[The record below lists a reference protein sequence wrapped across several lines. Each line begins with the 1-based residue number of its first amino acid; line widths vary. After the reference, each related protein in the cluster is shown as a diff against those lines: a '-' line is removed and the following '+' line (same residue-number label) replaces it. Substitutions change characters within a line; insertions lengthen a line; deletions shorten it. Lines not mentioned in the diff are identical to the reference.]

1 MGYKCLYCIGNVAL
15 GVHEQ
20 IAGDMSE
27 TELQTPPS
35 SQKSKFLDPKANLK
49 GLFRI
54 ILIVVAFVVALWL
67 VVRFTAGEKAAN
79 RVTAEVFQRPIE
91 LKNSVEN
98 VPASS
103 WKAFSITL
111 PYTGTLTI
119 DASVVK
125 GNELDVYLME
135 TPEIENVKAKKP
147 FKYLAGFDGPKTKN
161 FRRSARLNSGAYYIV
176 FIDKTLDFSQPVHQT

>member
-1 MGYKCLYCIGNVAL
+1 
-15 GVHEQ
+15 
-20 IAGDMSE
+20 MSE
-27 TELQTPPS
+27 IELQTPPS

-54 ILIVVAFVVALWL
+54 VLIVFALITILWL
-67 VVRFTAGEKAAN
+67 VVRFTAGEKGAN

-91 LKNSVEN
+91 LKNSIES

-103 WKAFSITL
+103 WKAYPITL
-111 PYTGTLTI
+111 PYTGTRTI

-135 TPEIENVKAKKP
+135 TPDIENVKAKKP
-147 FKYLAGFDGPKTKN
+147 FKYLAGFDAAKAKN
-161 FRRSARLNSGAYYIV
+161 FRRSARLNAGTYYIV
-176 FIDKTLDFSQPVHQT
+176 FIDKTLGLLSASSSDVKINAKVEP